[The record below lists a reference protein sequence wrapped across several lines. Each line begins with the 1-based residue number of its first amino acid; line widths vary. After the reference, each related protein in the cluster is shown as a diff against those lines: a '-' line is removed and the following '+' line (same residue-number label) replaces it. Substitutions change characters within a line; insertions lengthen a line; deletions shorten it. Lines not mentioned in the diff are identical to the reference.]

1 MNAWVP
7 AIVAFVL
14 MVLAGGG
21 GMLLARRLPESCL
34 TEPSLKSLKAG
45 MAMVAT
51 MASLLLGLMVNS
63 SRYNFSEAYSDVQKY
78 AAALQMTDL
87 ELLGYGAPACP
98 VRLTLQDYAKQLVAE
113 TWEGGTREG
122 ATGLSPART
131 TDPAL
136 KVLVRFD
143 RQVRALQP
151 GDGDQ
156 KDARGNLLSLSQQLV
171 EYRWKVSGVARTA
184 TPTTFLVVVICWFSL
199 IFCNIG
205 IFAPRNPLVMAG
217 QVLAMAAISGA
228 IFLVTEMGEPFA
240 GPIQVSP
247 APVVRM
253 LHRMEA
259 EPCPAAGTP
268 ASAPARP
275 G

>member
-1 MNAWVP
+1 MNAWIP
-7 AIVAFVL
+7 TLAAFVM
-14 MVLAGGG
+14 MVLAGGA
-21 GMLLARRLPESCL
+21 GMLLARRLPESWL
-34 TEPSLKSLKAG
+34 SEGSIKSLKAG

-51 MASLLLGLMVNS
+51 MSALLLGLMVNS

-87 ELLGYGAPACP
+87 ELLNFGGPACA
-98 VRLTLQDYAKQLVAE
+98 VRRTLQDYGKRLVDE
-113 TWEGGTREG
+113 TWQGDTDLAPVG
-122 ATGLSPART
+122 S

-136 KVLVRFD
+136 KVLLRFD
-143 RQVRALQP
+143 GELRALQP
-151 GDGDQ
+151 ADDGQ
-156 KDARGNLLSLSQQLV
+156 KQGRGNLLSLSQQLV

-184 TPTTFLVVVICWFSL
+184 TPTTFIVVVICWFAL
-199 IFCNIG
+199 IFANVG
-205 IFAPRNPLVMAG
+205 VFAPRNPLVMAG
-217 QVLAMAAISGA
+217 HVLAMAAISAA

-247 APVVRM
+247 APMVRL

-259 EPCPAAGTP
+259 TPCPAPP
-268 ASAPARP
+268 AAAPARP